1 MLLRIAAF
9 IKQHKLEGKSE
20 KDIPWTAEFGFTMWE
35 FISSIYEAGWNILPA
50 KNDHKSFRQCIS
62 TQFNN
67 NKSSNSTKN
76 QSQKTAPKGKQA
88 NISKVSSPISSH
100 PSKKILEK
108 YKFFMKNLASSLTRN
123 PLKKP
128 LYAQTSKGDLDEIIR
143 IKKAFPKLLA
153 NKVSEIY
160 KMLNHMNQNK
170 KPKLNITIKGLSRK
184 QVIVSMSTNNILRMM
199 AKANT
204 HVSNIN

>member
-1 MLLRIAAF
+1 LLLRIAAF
-9 IKQHKLEGKSE
+9 IKQHKLEGKSK
-20 KDIPWTAEFGFTMWE
+20 KDIPRTAEFGFAMWE
-35 FISSIYEAGWNILPA
+35 FISSIYEAGWDKLPA
-50 KNDHKSFRQCIS
+50 NNDHKSLCIS

-88 NISKVSSPISSH
+88 NISKVPPPIPPH
-100 PSKKILEK
+100 PSKI
-108 YKFFMKNLASSLTRN
+108 FMKNLASSSTRN

-128 LYAQTSKGDLDEIIR
+128 SYAQASKGDIDEIIR

-153 NKVSEIY
+153 NKVSEIH
-160 KMLNHMNQNK
+160 KMLNNINQNK

-184 QVIVSMSTNNILRMM
+184 QVIVSMSTNNISRMM
-199 AKANT
+199 AKANA

>member
-1 MLLRIAAF
+1 M
-9 IKQHKLEGKSE
+9 
-20 KDIPWTAEFGFTMWE
+20 
-35 FISSIYEAGWNILPA
+35 
-50 KNDHKSFRQCIS
+50 
-62 TQFNN
+62 
-67 NKSSNSTKN
+67 KN

-88 NISKVSSPISSH
+88 NISKVPPPIPPR

-123 PLKKP
+123 PLKKL
-128 LYAQTSKGDLDEIIR
+128 LYAQVSKGDIDEIIR

-184 QVIVSMSTNNILRMM
+184 QVIVSMSTNNISRMM
-199 AKANT
+199 AKANVY
-204 HVSNIN
+204 VSNIN